1 MAYHLHL
8 VARCCFGTQ
17 DTFMKAKLTK
27 RYVDSLSFSDK
38 TEYHQDTELA
48 GFAVCVGKKTKR
60 YMVNKRINNK
70 LHRVAISDASL
81 MTITEAREEAIRIMS
96 AIMQGEDP
104 SAKKKQTLEQGPD
117 IPTLGECFDYFK
129 EHKTLSDET
138 LKSYNRQVLTLLGD
152 WVDIPLN
159 NITKSMIVTKHQK
172 LSKTSKAQANAA
184 MRVLRSVWNY
194 CRQSFLDDNEDPI
207 IKEHP
212 VAILNAKKDWNVIK
226 PRTRHVAEEELGKY
240 LKVAI
245 NFQDRSSHKQEPHSN
260 NARDIQILFLLTG
273 VRLNEAQPLRWKD
286 VDLKAGKIELKN
298 TKNGSNYTFP
308 MGDILWSLMRRR
320 ARFRQG
326 GEWVFP
332 SSQVKSD
339 SHVKN
344 MTQAYKNLSSE
355 AGLYITPHDLRRTFI
370 SVANGLQMN
379 YPVLKKLLNHRE
391 SQSSDDVTLQY
402 IQISQRQL
410 REALNDIE
418 QRCCQHA
425 GMTQEEVIEKLNKD
439 Y

>member
-1 MAYHLHL
+1 
-8 VARCCFGTQ
+8 
-17 DTFMKAKLTK
+17 MKAKLTK
-27 RYVDSLSFSDK
+27 RYVDSLPYSDK

-70 LHRVAISDASL
+70 LHRVPISDAAL

-104 SAKKKQTLEQGPD
+104 APKKNQVDEDELV
-117 IPTLGECFDYFK
+117 IPTLRECFAYFK
-129 EHKTLSDET
+129 KHKKLSDET
-138 LKSYNRQVLTLLGD
+138 LKSYNRQVLTLLED
-152 WVDIPLN
+152 WLDLPLN
-159 NITKSMIVTKHQK
+159 DINKSMVVKKHQK
-172 LSKTSKAQANAA
+172 LSKASKAQANAT

-212 VAILNAKKDWNVIK
+212 ISILNAKKDWNVIR
-226 PRTRHVAEEELGKY
+226 PRTRHVAEENLGNY
-240 LKVAI
+240 LTVAV
-245 NFQDRSSHKQEPHSN
+245 NFKDRSSHKQAPHSH

-273 VRLNEAQPLRWKD
+273 VRLNEAQPLRWDD
-286 VDLKAGKIELKN
+286 VDLKTGKIELRN

-308 MGDILWSLMRRR
+308 MGDILWAMMKNR
-320 ARFRQG
+320 AKYRQG
-326 GEWVFP
+326 SEWVFP
-332 SSQVKSD
+332 SSQAKSD

-344 MTQAYKNLSSE
+344 MTQSYKNLSSE

-410 REALNDIE
+410 REALNNVERQCCE
-418 QRCCQHA
+418 QA
-425 GMTQEEVIEKLNKD
+425 SMTQEEVIKKLSSI